1 MPPRAKITKEMIVD
15 TAFCIVQEE
24 GIDKVTARR
33 ISEKLNCSTQPVL
46 YHFATIEEI
55 KDNVYKK
62 ADEYHTGYIMN
73 MEQDYG
79 NPMLAIGVN
88 YIRFAMEE
96 RNLFRFLF
104 QSNEFSGFGIMDLVE
119 SEEIG
124 LLLEVLKQ
132 ELDMPM
138 EQVKKVFS
146 TLFIFVHGYA
156 SLYANNTMVYDEKVV
171 LEALDNVFLGAV
183 CALKGAQDEKVI

>member
-62 ADEYHTGYIMN
+62 ADEYRTGYILMN
-73 MEQDYG
+73 
-79 NPMLAIGVN
+79 
-88 YIRFAMEE
+88 
-96 RNLFRFLF
+96 
-104 QSNEFSGFGIMDLVE
+104 
-119 SEEIG
+119 
-124 LLLEVLKQ
+124 
-132 ELDMPM
+132 
-138 EQVKKVFS
+138 
-146 TLFIFVHGYA
+146 
-156 SLYANNTMVYDEKVV
+156 
-171 LEALDNVFLGAV
+171 
-183 CALKGAQDEKVI
+183 